1 MIRVYDGGVLIGEV
15 HNPEEIAPFYT
26 MGGLSLSNLYLDGDD
41 LAEYYRREVREKIK
55 QHREALEKTTTIQ
68 VNGSPHTIHTNLEAI
83 AKLSMRASMG
93 TDGFWMDIEGTMFPV
108 SAAQFT
114 QMTQQVSERG
124 DTLYGWLVHHCSAVG
139 SLTDPEQIKNYNY
152 KDGWNV

>member
-1 MIRVYDGGVLIGEV
+1 MIRVYDGEVLMGEV
-15 HNPEEIAPFYT
+15 QNPEEVAAFYT
-26 MGGLSLSNLYLDGDD
+26 IEGVDPSNLYLDEDD

-55 QHREALEKTTTIQ
+55 RHREALEKTTTVQ
-68 VNGSPHTIHTNLEAI
+68 VNGSPHVIHTNLEAI

-93 TDGFWMDIEGTMFPV
+93 TDGFWMDTEGTMFPV

-114 QMTQQVSERG
+114 QMMQQISERG
-124 DTLYGWLVHHCSAVG
+124 DMLYGWQVHHCSEVG

-152 KDGWNV
+152 EDGWDV